1 MSCHHVAGGVIS
13 EANSGIVI
21 RGLVVPDLPIYTSED
36 LSVSIYIYTYVDRW
50 KIKPKNINIS
60 VLQKHI
66 HAHTHTYIYIYI
78 HIPHTSRPPGS
89 PSPDGQPCGSVPC
102 AEVRGWDVGMSQFSE
117 MEWALLW
124 DLSLCSRFFVQDVKS
139 GLLISL
145 AK

>member
-66 HAHTHTYIYIYI
+66 HAHTHTHIYIYIYS
-78 HIPHTSRPPGS
+78 HTPHQSS
-89 PSPDGQPCGSVPC
+89 SWQP
-102 AEVRGWDVGMSQFSE
+102 FT
-117 MEWALLW
+117 
-124 DLSLCSRFFVQDVKS
+124 
-139 GLLISL
+139 
-145 AK
+145 